1 METSR
6 SRLTRRMVTWHPWVE
21 RMNAVATRLIRQSL
35 VPLGRLR
42 ARLRGLPL
50 GRAFWLLMGLG
61 HAPAL
66 IGAWRSL
73 AESGFAVEPFGGCII
88 LTLSMLFFALKLRD
102 VPCLRFRTDRR
113 SWIALCM
120 VVALLHTNA
129 ILPDGDPTIAPQ
141 CTTLVVTTWLS
152 TQLPVTRRM
161 LVALPTRIAAA
172 VRRGDPVTRSAD
184 TVWLDAFR
192 PRCWVLALHV
202 FRLRAPPA

>member
-1 METSR
+1 
-6 SRLTRRMVTWHPWVE
+6 
-21 RMNAVATRLIRQSL
+21 MNAVATRLIRRSL
-35 VPLGRLR
+35 VPLGRAC
-42 ARLRGLPL
+42 ARLRGFPL
-50 GRAFWLLMGLG
+50 GRAFWLLMGLA

-73 AESGFAVEPFGGCII
+73 AVNGFAVESLGGCIL

-102 VPCLRFRTDRR
+102 VPCLRFRTDRG
-113 SWIALCM
+113 SWVALCL

-129 ILPDGDPTIAPQ
+129 ILPDGDPTIVPE
-141 CTTLVVTTWLS
+141 CTTLIVTTWFG
-152 TQLPVTRRM
+152 TQMPVTRRL

-172 VRRGDPVTRSAD
+172 VRCGDPVNRSTD

-192 PRCWVLALHV
+192 PRCWGLALRV